1 MSEVGGEN
9 FWHIFP
15 FHSNSWLYIG
25 PAQCFTKPSDK
36 NKTCFKKKYT
46 AQIYSGVRLK
56 CYAST

>member
-36 NKTCFKKKYT
+36 NKTCFRKNNTAHCRDLIKK
-46 AQIYSGVRLK
+46 
-56 CYAST
+56 